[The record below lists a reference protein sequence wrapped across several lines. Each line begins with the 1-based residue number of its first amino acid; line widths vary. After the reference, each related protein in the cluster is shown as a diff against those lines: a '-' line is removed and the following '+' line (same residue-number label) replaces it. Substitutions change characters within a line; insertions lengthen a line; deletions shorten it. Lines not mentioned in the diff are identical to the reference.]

1 MTDGYRKA
9 ALVLSSLAGADR
21 DWILG
26 RLQAEEQAEL
36 RGLLQELRS
45 LGFAPG
51 ASLVKELVL
60 SRPAAEPAP
69 PGVTVSAATAFA
81 VLAREPD
88 WLIALLLRLRPW
100 PWRESFLRL
109 LGTEW
114 RMRVQESLPAA
125 EARPKVV
132 QALLAALERRL
143 QAQAAFTSE
152 EEEWHA

>member
-1 MTDGYRKA
+1 M
-9 ALVLSSLAGADR
+9 DR
-21 DWILG
+21 
-26 RLQAEEQAEL
+26 QEL
-36 RGLLQELRS
+36 RG

-51 ASLVKELVL
+51 ASLVRELVA
-60 SRPAAEPAP
+60 SRPAAEAAPA
-69 PGVTVSAATAFA
+69 GVAVSAATAFA

-100 PWRESFLRL
+100 PWREPLLRL

-125 EARPKVV
+125 EARPKVA